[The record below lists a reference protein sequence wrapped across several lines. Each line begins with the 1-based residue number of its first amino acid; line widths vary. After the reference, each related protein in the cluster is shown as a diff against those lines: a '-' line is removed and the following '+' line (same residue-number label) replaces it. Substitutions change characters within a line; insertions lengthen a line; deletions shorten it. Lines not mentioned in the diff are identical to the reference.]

1 MQGLQLNTYKYL
13 RVVICLWLS
22 IAGCQ
27 ASYAESYRVNFQSVD
42 IKEFINTVS
51 KLLNKTIIIQPNVN
65 GKVTVRSYESLDPEQ
80 YYQFFLNVLD
90 VHGYSVIDA
99 GNNIIKVVPAQL
111 AKSSAAL
118 LNDNTQA
125 GDGLVTRVFQAKHMP
140 VRDLVPTLN
149 KLNVNNEILISSFE
163 QSNTL
168 LLTGKMT
175 VTHRLIEILEQVD
188 HAEDNII
195 SLFSLNHAS
204 AIDVGQLAQKMIN
217 DGPGAETS
225 AIRKPRIIVD
235 ERTNSLLVSGSK
247 SSRDYLADI
256 IRHLDRA
263 HDQQGNTQVIYLKY
277 AQAKSLAEILS
288 GVSASLED
296 GAHSNAKSAE
306 PALMKDTTIK
316 ADEQTN
322 SLIITTSPALMVE
335 LKKVIDRLD
344 IRRAQVLV
352 EAIIVELQ
360 DAEGL
365 NLGLEWFNKKA
376 GGTHF
381 PDNNGSAINLAENDS
396 LAEVIKGMSGLAL
409 GFRHNNWTGL
419 LNALKTNSNNDIL
432 ATPSI
437 VTLDNMEAE
446 FNVGQE
452 VPVLTG
458 SQTTNSDNIFNTVER
473 KNVGIKLKV
482 KPQINQ
488 GDSVVLKIEQ
498 EVSSVADASNS
509 ATEGLG
515 ATFNTRT
522 INNTVLVGSGE
533 TVVVGGLL
541 DTSQSDVQSK
551 VPLLGD
557 LPLIGELFRST
568 TTKKVKRNLLL
579 FIRPTII
586 RSGENYGQ
594 QTSHKFTQ
602 FQALQPERKQPL
614 ALPVELR
621 AITSVAEK
629 PHYFNWVAGQ
639 IMQFNQY
646 GKHTDESK

>member
-1 MQGLQLNTYKYL
+1 MKIYKYL
-13 RVVICLWLS
+13 KIIAYLWLPM
-22 IAGCQ
+22 AGCQ
-27 ASYAESYRVNFQSVD
+27 TVYAESYSVNFQSVD

-51 KLLNKTIIIQPNVN
+51 KVLNKTIIIQPNVK
-65 GKVTVRSYESLDPEQ
+65 GTVTVRSYESLDPEQ

-90 VHGYSVIDA
+90 VHGYSVIDE
-99 GNNIIKVVPAQL
+99 GNDVIKVVPAQL
-111 AKSSAAL
+111 AKGSAFFVDENSS
-118 LNDNTQA
+118 T
-125 GDGLVTRVFQAKHMP
+125 GDALVTRVVQVKHMA
-140 VRDLVPTLN
+140 VRDIVPALN
-149 KLNVNNEILISSFE
+149 KINLNNEILISSFE

-175 VTHRLIEILEQVD
+175 VTRRLIEILEQVD
-188 HAEDNII
+188 REEDNGI

-204 AIDVGQLAQKMIN
+204 ATDVGQLAQKMIS
-217 DGPGAETS
+217 DGPGAEGS
-225 AIRKPRIIVD
+225 VAHKPRIIID
-235 ERTNSLLVSGSK
+235 ERTNSLLVAGSK
-247 SSRDYLADI
+247 TSRDYISNI
-256 IRHLDRA
+256 IHQLDRY

-277 AQAKSLAEILS
+277 AQAKPLAEILS
-288 GVSASLED
+288 GVSASLE
-296 GAHSNAKSAE
+296 GGVNTVKSAE
-306 PALMKDTTIK
+306 PALMKNTTIK

-322 SLIITTSPALMVE
+322 SLIITTSPALMAE
-335 LKKVIDRLD
+335 LKKVIERLD

-365 NLGLEWFNKKA
+365 NLGVQWFNKHG
-376 GGTHF
+376 GGTNF
-381 PDNNGSAINLAENDS
+381 PDNNGSAINLAKNNS

-409 GFRHNNWTGL
+409 GFHNNNWAGL

-541 DTSQSDVQSK
+541 DTTQSDVQSK

-557 LPLIGELFRST
+557 IPLVGELFRST

-594 QTSHKFTQ
+594 QTLHKFAQ
-602 FQALQPERKQPL
+602 FEALQPERKQPL
-614 ALPVELR
+614 ALPTELTEL
-621 AITSVAEK
+621 APANDKSLTFK
-629 PHYFNWVAGQ
+629 QVAGQ
-639 IMQFNQY
+639 IAQFNQY
-646 GKHTDESK
+646 GKHTDEQK

>member
-1 MQGLQLNTYKYL
+1 MQGLPLNTYRYL
-13 RVVICLWLS
+13 RVIVYLWLS
-22 IAGCQ
+22 TAGCQ
-27 ASYAESYRVNFQSVD
+27 AAYAESYRVNFQSVD

-51 KLLNKTIIIQPNVN
+51 KVLNKTIIIQPNVN

-99 GNNIIKVVPAQL
+99 GNNVIKVVPAQL
-111 AKSSAAL
+111 AKSSAAFVD
-118 LNDNTQA
+118 DNTSA
-125 GDGLVTRVFQAKHMP
+125 GDSLVTRVVHIKHMS

-149 KLNVNNEILISSFE
+149 KLNFNNEILISSFE

-175 VTHRLIEILEQVD
+175 VTRHLIDLLEQVD
-188 HAEDNII
+188 QAEDNAIA
-195 SLFSLNHAS
+195 LFSLNHAS
-204 AIDVGQLAQKMIN
+204 AAEVGQMAQKMIG
-217 DGPGAETS
+217 DGPGADTS
-225 AIRKPRIIVD
+225 GARKPKIIID
-235 ERTNSLLVSGSK
+235 ERTNSLLVSGNQ

-256 IRHLDRA
+256 IHQLDRS

-288 GVSASLED
+288 GVSAGLED
-296 GAHSNAKSAE
+296 GAHSKSKSAE

-322 SLIITTSPALMVE
+322 SLIITTSPALMEE
-335 LKKVIDRLD
+335 LKKVIERLD

-365 NLGLEWFNKKA
+365 NLGVQWFNKKR
-376 GGTHF
+376 GGTNF
-381 PDNNGSAINLAENDS
+381 PDNNGSAINLTDDS
-396 LAEVIKGMSGLAL
+396 LAEVIKGMGGLAL
-409 GFRHNNWTGL
+409 GFSHNNWTGL

-498 EVSSVADASNS
+498 EVSSVADSSNS
-509 ATEGLG
+509 ATEKLG

-541 DTSQSDVQSK
+541 DNSQSDVQSK
-551 VPLLGD
+551 VPLLGE
-557 LPLIGELFRST
+557 LPLIGGLFRST
-568 TTKKVKRNLLL
+568 TTKQTKRNLLL

-586 RSGENYGQ
+586 RSGENYDQ
-594 QTSHKFTQ
+594 QTSHKFTE
-602 FQALQPERKQPL
+602 FQTNQPDRQKPL
-614 ALPVELR
+614 ALPSELTKITPVE
-621 AITSVAEK
+621 EK
-629 PHYFNWVAGQ
+629 PHYFDLVAGQ
-639 IMQFNQY
+639 IIQFNQY
-646 GKHTDESK
+646 GKHTDASK

>member
-1 MQGLQLNTYKYL
+1 MQGLQLKIYRYL
-13 RVVICLWLS
+13 KIVAYLWGPL
-22 IAGCQ
+22 AGCQ
-27 ASYAESYRVNFQSVD
+27 VAYAESYSVNFQNVE

-51 KLLNKTIIIQPNVN
+51 KVLNKTIIIQPNVN
-65 GKVTVRSYESLDPEQ
+65 GTVTVRSYGSLDPEQ

-90 VHGYSVIDA
+90 VHGYSVIDV
-99 GNNIIKVVPAQL
+99 GNNVIKVLPAQL
-111 AKSSAAL
+111 AKGSAFFTDE
-118 LNDNTQA
+118 NSRT
-125 GDGLVTRVFQAKHMP
+125 GDALVTRVVQVKHMS
-140 VRDLVPTLN
+140 VRDLLPSLN
-149 KLNVNNEILISSFE
+149 KLNFNNEVLISSFE
-163 QSNTL
+163 KSNTL
-168 LLTGKMT
+168 LFTGKMS
-175 VTHRLIEILEQVD
+175 VTRRLIEIIEQID
-188 HAEDNII
+188 RAEDKGIA
-195 SLFSLNHAS
+195 LFPLSYAS
-204 AIDVGQLAQKMIN
+204 ATNVGQLVQKMIS
-217 DGPGAETS
+217 DGPGADAS
-225 AIRKPRIIVD
+225 PANKPRIIID
-235 ERTNSLLVSGSK
+235 ERTNSLLVAGSK
-247 SSRDYLADI
+247 TARNDI
-256 IRHLDRA
+256 SALIRQLDRYQ
-263 HDQQGNTQVIYLKY
+263 DQQGNTQVIYLKY
-277 AQAKSLAEILS
+277 AQAKPLAEVLS

-296 GAHSNAKSAE
+296 GERQAAKSAE
-306 PALMKDTTIK
+306 PALMKETTIK

-322 SLIITTSPALMVE
+322 ALIITTSPALMAE
-335 LKKVIDRLD
+335 LKKVIERLD

-365 NLGLEWFNKKA
+365 NLGVQWFNKQA
-376 GGTHF
+376 GGTQF
-381 PDNNGSAINLAENDS
+381 TEINGSAIGLAKNDA
-396 LAEVIKGMSGLAL
+396 LADVIKGMSGLML
-409 GFRHNNWTGL
+409 GFSNNNWSGL

-498 EVSSVADASNS
+498 EVSSVADSSNS
-509 ATEGLG
+509 ATDGLG

-522 INNTVLVGSGE
+522 INNTVMVGSGE

-541 DTSQSDVQSK
+541 DTTQSDVQSK

-557 LPLIGELFRST
+557 IPLIGSLFRST

-586 RSGENYGQ
+586 RSGEHYGQ

-602 FQALQPERKQPL
+602 FAARQPERNRPL
-614 ALPVELR
+614 ALPTELTALAPAQDEHPTFR
-621 AITSVAEK
+621 LVAQ
-629 PHYFNWVAGQ
+629 Q

-646 GKHTDESK
+646 GKYTDEQK

>member
-1 MQGLQLNTYKYL
+1 MQGLQLNRYK
-13 RVVICLWLS
+13 CLKL
-22 IAGCQ
+22 IACLCLPAAGCPT
-27 ASYAESYRVNFQSVD
+27 AYAESYSVNFQSVE

-51 KLLNKTIIIQPNVN
+51 KLLNKTIIIQPEVK
-65 GKVTVRSYESLDPEQ
+65 GKITVRSYETLDPEQ

-99 GNNIIKVVPAQL
+99 GNGVLKVVPAPL
-111 AKSSAAL
+111 AKGSATFTNE
-118 LNDNTQA
+118 NDSI
-125 GDGLVTRVFQAKHMP
+125 GDALVTRVVQIKHMA
-140 VRDLVPTLN
+140 VRDLIPTLN
-149 KLNVNNEILISSFE
+149 KLNFNNELLISSFE

-175 VTHRLIEILEQVD
+175 VTRRMIEILEQVD
-188 HAEDNII
+188 REEDNVIT
-195 SLFSLNHAS
+195 LFSLNNAS
-204 AIDVGQLAQKMIN
+204 AVEVEKLARKLIDE
-217 DGPGAETS
+217 GPGSEASGAHKT
-225 AIRKPRIIVD
+225 RLIVD
-235 ERTNSLLVSGSK
+235 ERTNSLLVAGNK
-247 SSRDYLADI
+247 AARDYLASLI
-256 IRHLDRA
+256 QKLDRPY
-263 HDQQGNTQVIYLKY
+263 DRQGNTQVIYLKY
-277 AQAKSLAEILS
+277 AQAKALAEILS
-288 GVSASLED
+288 GVSANLDDSAH
-296 GAHSNAKSAE
+296 GAGKSAG

-322 SLIITTSPALMVE
+322 SLIITTAPALMAE
-335 LKKVIDRLD
+335 LKKVIERLD

-365 NLGLEWFNKKA
+365 NLGVQWFNQHA

-381 PDNNGSAINLAENDS
+381 PDNNGSVVNLAENNA
-396 LAEVIKGMSGLAL
+396 LAEVVKGMSGLAL
-409 GFRHNNWTGL
+409 GFHHNSWAGL

-498 EVSSVADASNS
+498 EVSSVAESSNS
-509 ATEGLG
+509 TTETLG

-522 INNTVLVGSGE
+522 VSNTVLVGSGE

-541 DTSQSDVQSK
+541 DTTQSDVQSK

-557 LPLIGELFRST
+557 LPLVGELFRNT

-586 RSGENYGQ
+586 RSGENYEQ
-594 QTSHKFTQ
+594 QTSYKFNE
-602 FQALQPERKQPL
+602 FQAHQPEREQRL
-614 ALPVELR
+614 ALPQELHQL
-621 AITSVAEK
+621 TSAGRGSD
-629 PHYFNWVAGQ
+629 YFRLVSRHIA
-639 IMQFNQY
+639 QFNQY
-646 GKHTDESK
+646 GKHTDEDR